1 MKTDMHILI
10 QIGVGA
16 SATLGAVMRLLTNV
30 PIFAQGQTKRFL
42 D

>member
-16 SATLGAVMRLLTNV
+16 TLGEATVMRLLTNV

>member
-1 MKTDMHILI
+1 MENYEQQSK
-10 QIGVGA
+10 QIAGENGD
-16 SATLGAVMRLLTNV
+16 AVVFLTNV